1 MEMDYQP
8 YRSEIFEYF
17 LLPTFLHER
26 SESQWEFSQKEKQIL
41 GETFQVLEDLYQLFL
56 PFKEEMLTYY
66 LMGDGISL
74 LGSCYLYLLDK
85 GYDPQ
90 TVEEAHELILQL
102 SADEVEHCL
111 RTLVLGES
119 VEQYANQTLI
129 NLLLDSSASSD
140 LKWNFLAFSQDLLG
154 NLKKLI
160 ELSRRLI
167 PLYQPFMDKGQSQ
180 KEQFLNQMSLET
192 FLEKEME
199 EQSDKVEVF
208 LLNAWLIRLYQ
219 LTLPHLKN
227 YSSIITLSC
236 QIDQIL
242 QVREAMDD
250 DQLSTI
256 LKVLSDLSRYKVLV
270 ELTKPLAK
278 TKDIAKKLGIT
289 GPGVS
294 FHTQKLLNAN
304 LLKANR
310 DDKAVRYDANKDLL
324 RELVEKIQEDF
335 DL

>member
-1 MEMDYQP
+1 MELDYQT

-17 LLPTFLHER
+17 LLPTFLHTR

-41 GETFQVLEDLYQLFL
+41 GESFQVLEDLYQLLL
-56 PFKEEMLTYY
+56 PFKEEIATYY

-85 GYDPQ
+85 GQDPR

-102 SADEVEHCL
+102 TADEVEECL
-111 RTLVLGES
+111 RTLILGES
-119 VEQYANQTLI
+119 VGNHANQTLMTI
-129 NLLLDSSASSD
+129 LLDSPASPN
-140 LKWNFLAFSQDLLG
+140 LKWHFIAFSQDLLG

-160 ELSRRLI
+160 ELSRQLI

-180 KEQFLNQMSLET
+180 KEQFLSQISLEN
-192 FLEKEME
+192 FLEKEIGKE
-199 EQSDKVEVF
+199 SEKTEAF
-208 LLNAWLIRLYQ
+208 LLNTWLIRFYQ
-219 LTLPHLKN
+219 FATPHLKH
-227 YSSIITLSC
+227 YSNFLTLSC
-236 QIDQIL
+236 RIDEIL
-242 QVREAMDD
+242 QARIEMDD

-256 LKVLSDLSRYKVLV
+256 LKVLSDSSRYKVLV

-335 DL
+335 EL